1 MAWNDE
7 NIGPSVTGEVD
18 AALVSLGQRGAIYL
32 NASGTLPGGA
42 SGAGNFAAIQVISD
56 AEFLIIN
63 FAGSTGDAQS
73 ASSDFRDMCDST
85 TSLGLPV
92 IPAGTILYGPF
103 TYVTIMSG
111 SVIVYRA

>member
-1 MAWNDE
+1 MAFLDE
-7 NIGPSVTGEVD
+7 NITPSVTQETD

-32 NASGTLPGGA
+32 NSGGTNPGYFAS
-42 SGAGNFAAIQVISD
+42 GNFAAIQVISD
-56 AEFLIIN
+56 TEFLIIN
-63 FAGSTGDAQS
+63 FAVSTGDAQS

-103 TYVTIMSG
+103 TYVNIMSG